1 MEGKLEPIKF
11 LATLTPDAV
20 NAQGIEEMTPLHH
33 ASIEGKNY
41 KMIFEFSHT
50 KNSGTYLNVYFFP
63 VKLQDI

>member
-41 KMIFEFSHT
+41 NDF
-50 KNSGTYLNVYFFP
+50 
-63 VKLQDI
+63 